1 MTKAALKDCLGLP
14 PARASGPLQILHCH
28 PVAAPKSLSPRPSES
43 LLLPQ
48 TPLQSGIPAYVH
60 ELSSATFHRL
70 NAAQPAHQPL
80 LLPNIL
86 TVDGIF
92 SIGFGSPKT
101 WASAKTLG
109 HYHPLTWSWRVLGQG
124 NWHWVW
130 GTPALS
136 LKDTGSSRPLPK
148 GNVKRGRGGHRMSNI
163 RMRSQFWWKA
173 LEQDNAA
180 LQRRSC
186 LGGGMQSW
194 VRAFHRHLMSNIR
207 SFSAPAT
214 HYFYYYISAI
224 LAVLQM
230 RIESSLELSR
240 EKEKDRNRTKKS
252 TRTNG
257 GYSFQLGP
265 VILKVY

>member
-1 MTKAALKDCLGLP
+1 ML
-14 PARASGPLQILHCH
+14 R
-28 PVAAPKSLSPRPSES
+28 
-43 LLLPQ
+43 
-48 TPLQSGIPAYVH
+48 
-60 ELSSATFHRL
+60 
-70 NAAQPAHQPL
+70 
-80 LLPNIL
+80 
-86 TVDGIF
+86 
-92 SIGFGSPKT
+92 
-101 WASAKTLG
+101 
-109 HYHPLTWSWRVLGQG
+109 QG

-130 GTPALS
+130 GTPAFS

-173 LEQDNAA
+173 LEQNNVA